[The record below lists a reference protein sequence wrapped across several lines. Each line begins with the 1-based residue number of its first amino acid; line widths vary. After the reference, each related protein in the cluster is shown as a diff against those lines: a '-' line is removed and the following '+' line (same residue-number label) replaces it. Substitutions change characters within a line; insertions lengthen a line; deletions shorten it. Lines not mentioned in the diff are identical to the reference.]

1 MLILKFVGKITPEAN
16 PGIYNRTIE
25 HRYEI
30 TKDSPQIFILP
41 KPSVFNSVCVSDGV
55 KFKPLAMD
63 FFYLK
68 PSFWNNDLCVRTD
81 VYPLL
86 WVFYAFV
93 VFLDK
98 RNLKLKK
105 VVYKFLLWTKQGKDF
120 LPVGERVSGW
130 REFFK
135 FYLSSLGEK

>member
-1 MLILKFVGKITPEAN
+1 MLILKFVGKITPEVN
-16 PGIYNRTIE
+16 PGIYIE

-41 KPSVFNSVCVSDGV
+41 KPSIFDSVCVSDGV

-63 FFYLK
+63 FSYDRV
-68 PSFWNNDLCVRTD
+68 PGFWDSDLCVRTD

-86 WVFYAFV
+86 WLFYAFI
-93 VFLDK
+93 VFLD
-98 RNLKLKK
+98 RCNLKLKK

-120 LPVGERVSGW
+120 LPVGERVSSW

-135 FYLSSLGEK
+135 FYLISLGG